1 MMPAGVLSLLE
12 IATLILVGLALYAF
26 VILPFFC
33 NGCNVWK
40 RELVA
45 IFEKKRIK
53 RDYKI
58 KKAFEWM
65 PSLLFHHV
73 EHKSLCMPFWLYLFT
88 IGGFLF
94 YISR

>member
-26 VILPFFC
+26 VILPLFS

-45 IFEKKRIK
+45 IFEKKGLKGTIK
-53 RDYKI
+53 
-58 KKAFEWM
+58 
-65 PSLLFHHV
+65 
-73 EHKSLCMPFWLYLFT
+73 
-88 IGGFLF
+88 
-94 YISR
+94 

>member
-26 VILPFFC
+26 VILPLFS

-45 IFEKKRIK
+45 VFLKKGLKGTIK
-53 RDYKI
+53 
-58 KKAFEWM
+58 
-65 PSLLFHHV
+65 
-73 EHKSLCMPFWLYLFT
+73 
-88 IGGFLF
+88 
-94 YISR
+94 